1 MLHICPKLFGCKQN
15 VNKTQ
20 IGIFKCKPYYIGDIM
35 GSIMKTACFSRLR
48 QIIAHAAVGASA
60 DACDK
65 NIIQV
70 RFSSHQCVPGAIS
83 GTVFIG
89 M

>member
-1 MLHICPKLFGCKQN
+1 MLHICPKLFGYKQN
-15 VNKTQ
+15 VNKIKLAFSDVNRT
-20 IGIFKCKPYYIGDIM
+20 IFGNVM
-35 GSIMKTACFSRLR
+35 GTTMKTACYSRLR
-48 QIIAHAAVGASA
+48 QIIAHVAVGASA

>member
-1 MLHICPKLFGCKQN
+1 
-15 VNKTQ
+15 
-20 IGIFKCKPYYIGDIM
+20 M
-35 GSIMKTACFSRLR
+35 GTIMKTACFSRLR
-48 QIIAHAAVGASA
+48 QIITHADVGDYA

-65 NIIQV
+65 NMTQV

-83 GTVFIG
+83 DTVFTG

>member
-1 MLHICPKLFGCKQN
+1 
-15 VNKTQ
+15 
-20 IGIFKCKPYYIGDIM
+20 
-35 GSIMKTACFSRLR
+35 MKTASLSRLR
-48 QIIAHAAVGASA
+48 QIIAHVAVGASA

-70 RFSSHQCVPGAIS
+70 RFSSHHCVPGAIS

-89 M
+89 MWAVFVVFPRYCIKV